1 MGFDPHDRVNLGS
14 YLPKITYGF
23 TLALNYKD
31 FDFSIFFQGV
41 GGNSIL
47 NYNRA
52 TRQKFSDMNGDEEFV
67 TGLWTGEGST
77 NKFPSAIATTQSW
90 NNAASSFFVENGS
103 YLRLQNVQLGYNF
116 KVGKNGNGPSFRL
129 YATADRP
136 LIFTRYSGVTP
147 EVTAPPQLP
156 KDRAAAPT
164 NTPATFLS
172 GTGYDNN
179 VYPTTAVY
187 TIGVRISY

>member
-1 MGFDPHDRVNLGS
+1 VLDADDRVNLGS

-23 TLALNYKD
+23 TLALDYKN
-31 FDFSIFFQGV
+31 FDLSIFFQGV

-47 NYNRA
+47 NFNRA
-52 TRQKFSDMNGDEEFV
+52 ARQKFSDMNGDEEFV

-77 NKFPSAIATTQSW
+77 NKYPSAIATTQSW
-90 NNAASSFFVENGS
+90 NNNASSFYVENGS
-103 YLRLQNVQLGYNF
+103 YLRLQNIQLGYNF

-147 EVTAPPQLP
+147 EVTAQAQLP
-156 KDRAAAPT
+156 KDRAAAPA
-164 NTPATFLS
+164 NTPATFIS

-187 TIGVRISY
+187 TIGVRITY